1 MHGFNFTIAQYP
13 LSAKDWL
20 GPGGDLKMKTQF
32 VLSAAL
38 ALALA
43 AAVPASASITLDSA
57 GDTGSVTF
65 NAVDSGGNVIS
76 GVSGEL
82 DLTLLST
89 DGTTYV
95 IDFSLENTTTN
106 GTSRITA
113 FGFDVDPTFDT
124 ANLTDSLIFDG
135 FSTFKNLESVSL
147 DFCAY
152 AGVNCNGG
160 TGDGLLTGATT
171 TGTITFTFDPA
182 AGDGITLDTFTAKY
196 QSVSAIGGESA
207 RGTGDDGGGGGQGG
221 VPEPVSWSLMILGFG
236 GVGAML
242 RRRRHVLLAA

>member
-1 MHGFNFTIAQYP
+1 
-13 LSAKDWL
+13 
-20 GPGGDLKMKTQF
+20 MKTQY

-65 NAVDSGGNVIS
+65 NAVDSGGNLIN

-89 DGTTYV
+89 DGSTYV

-113 FGFDVDPTFDT
+113 FGFDVDPTFDS
-124 ANLTDSLIFDG
+124 ANLTNSLIFDG
-135 FSTFKNLESVSL
+135 FSTFVKLESVSL

-182 AGDGITLDTFTAKY
+182 AGSGITLDAFTAKY
-196 QSVSAIGGESA
+196 QSVSAIGGGSA
-207 RGTGDDGGGGGQGG
+207 RGTGTDDGGGGGQGG

-242 RRRRHVLLAA
+242 RRRRQMLLAA